1 MKRIIS
7 ILAILIFFATSYGQ
21 DPQPTKQET
30 MDWIAGKFQ
39 NNNINKYQVINN
51 GADEPWFESL
61 YFFVSYEKNI
71 ITICDKTHFL
81 GTNRIILKIQ
91 KINLNEINNVTFI
104 NNFAIILNG
113 KNILQEKS
121 GDDESISENTFY
133 ILFPDEKHNGI
144 IDFSS
149 EPNLF
154 DRMVKALSLLA
165 KYNNSEKPNE
175 KF

>member
-1 MKRIIS
+1 
-7 ILAILIFFATSYGQ
+7 LL
-21 DPQPTKQET
+21 
-30 MDWIAGKFQ
+30 
-39 NNNINKYQVINN
+39 V
-51 GADEPWFESL
+51 
-61 YFFVSYEKNI
+61 
-71 ITICDKTHFL
+71 L